1 MTRRQVG
8 AFFTLDY
15 GYDFLGR
22 LASMTTPAGRI
33 EYRYETGQGIVVRTL
48 PNGIKTFTTYAP
60 NGQLS
65 EITHGLSTDP
75 KGNKYRVLAQY
86 SYRYRPDGL
95 IEQIAEDSPTEQVV
109 LTYGYDTS
117 GRLIQATDSRGP
129 AYAYTYDQVGN
140 RLKAEATG
148 QPPQTATYDWAGRLT
163 GLNGI
168 PTAHDP
174 AGNLT
179 SVTVG
184 GEAMSYRY
192 NADNQLAEAGDGKVK
207 YRYDGE
213 GRLIA
218 RAVGG
223 AETTFIPDPLSS
235 YWQPLVMQGQDGH
248 RTLVVWEGEKPLMLI
263 EDGRPLFLLHDHLG
277 SVRLVSDAQGQVT
290 QRPDDEPFG
299 MPVDSRGAAD
309 FGPGFAG
316 LFWDGEAKSY
326 LTLARAY
333 RPDLGRFTQ
342 IDPQRRVPGGLQ
354 KDFSIYVYSGEDP
367 VNFVDRNGADRER
380 AEAELADI
388 ESRIR
393 DLVAQEVRYNFPNK
407 NIPGYLMCW
416 QWQDLVYDTL
426 TRDGQKYHEWDIIPY
441 AERGNIVDKSLHV
454 LGAGDLNALSSDDF
468 YKHFFVVVQSK
479 SDPER
484 LYKLDPWRQNPI
496 RFEFGIP
503 RDVKS
508 GQAAK
513 PVPFTPDSRRFV
525 PGLFGNPLHSDAPT
539 LPPVVAPQPAS
550 VTWHGAVVHTTGGTP
565 YGATPVYRA
574 IDHFNGQRTILSK
587 AFAQADGSSSTDR
600 RASELSPSPVGGVYL
615 GGSGQSLEGI
625 GLLDGIAQ
633 DANGNL
639 VLVGQTGGEI
649 KLPPLRLDDVVTVFR
664 SVYLDGEGPTVTID
678 PDRKD
683 PHGPNMN
690 VINSKATEG
699 TYVGWILFQADRLM
713 KGYNLGEDNETRREV
728 TSAVPGYA
736 GVLDTTYFGGGHAG
750 AAAKGGSW
758 ERFWIVPAAAR
769 RFAAAPQTLTVLDV
783 PLRVRTQPMKWEN
796 GELVDDPKRA
806 PSKGAAAFTQWFTAN
821 YDGIAAEQWLTPPP
835 ESGIDTPV
843 PIFTELR
850 RIALLTAIAEN
861 LRDQDV
867 PLPFWM
873 RDYGVKPVPYK
884 GTTPS
889 LTTTRSK
896 DNRTVQI
903 FGGVSLSPPTADV
916 QAVTNASGVGKLPK
930 AERVAAQATL
940 DRSASLAQAVREQ
953 MPVAEPLLVKALAG
967 RGTGYQAVALPGA
980 DTQALAPAILDETD
994 LSIPIGGGEE
1004 IRLARRFNSFF
1015 DPSGPWGQGWALD
1028 LPRLDQVKIPEQR
1041 AAQGTVTFLLGHEL
1055 VTPLNST
1062 YARFARAAPVP
1073 ELNGS
1078 RLLVPDRPGEFFGLG
1093 DARPDFLTVPT
1104 RVVIRKDGERWHF
1117 GEGGALVATERNGY
1131 RTVYERDANG
1141 RIKRILGLQGKQLAA
1156 TIALAYDPASGRLQ
1170 SATSQRQTGQ
1180 TPRAGDQATVRYAY
1194 DADGRLSG
1202 VTGDEG
1208 RTGYRYAGSRVAAVT
1223 NQAPSTPKVQTP
1235 TEVTVRTFEYN
1246 PRGQLLAETNAAGTR
1261 TDYRVTTDTAGQSL
1275 AVVPGGAKETAE
1287 SVRYDPA
1294 FRPLEA
1300 RFADGTQATWSYP
1313 VDGGASVDL
1322 KQPDGATIRLTET
1335 ADGTRRTLAL
1345 DGRPPLIGQYD
1356 SAGRLTS
1363 LNDGNR
1369 LLLRQ
1374 EWRPDGRLGLAADER
1389 SAVRA
1394 NYDQDGLLTRLLQTP
1409 PQEQNL
1415 PQPKQWQATELDP
1428 AGRPRKI
1435 ADYRGL
1441 EVAIDYDAAGDL
1453 VGIGTKRDGGQYGYQ
1468 LTRDAAGRVA
1478 ELKSSWGNQRY
1489 NYDGEGRLVRVDMD
1503 DSGVTASVEWNDG
1516 QLAKV
1521 RQFDGGELSVAYYP
1535 DGPLAGLP
1543 KQVVTPN
1550 ALALKYQYDAANR
1563 LASVDVGSESRLK
1576 LGYDAKGRLASWA
1589 YAPAGR

>member
-1 MTRRQVG
+1 MWNTIGRDRLNGALLSTRR
-8 AFFTLDY
+8 
-15 GYDFLGR
+15 
-22 LASMTTPAGRI
+22 
-33 EYRYETGQGIVVRTL
+33 
-48 PNGIKTFTTYAP
+48 
-60 NGQLS
+60 
-65 EITHGLSTDP
+65 
-75 KGNKYRVLAQY
+75 
-86 SYRYRPDGL
+86 
-95 IEQIAEDSPTEQVV
+95 
-109 LTYGYDTS
+109 S
-117 GRLIQATDSRGP
+117 G
-129 AYAYTYDQVGN
+129 
-140 RLKAEATG
+140 
-148 QPPQTATYDWAGRLT
+148 
-163 GLNGI
+163 
-168 PTAHDP
+168 
-174 AGNLT
+174 
-179 SVTVG
+179 
-184 GEAMSYRY
+184 
-192 NADNQLAEAGDGKVK
+192 
-207 YRYDGE
+207 
-213 GRLIA
+213 
-218 RAVGG
+218 
-223 AETTFIPDPLSS
+223 
-235 YWQPLVMQGQDGH
+235 
-248 RTLVVWEGEKPLMLI
+248 
-263 EDGRPLFLLHDHLG
+263 
-277 SVRLVSDAQGQVT
+277 
-290 QRPDDEPFG
+290 
-299 MPVDSRGAAD
+299 
-309 FGPGFAG
+309 GPG
-316 LFWDGEAKSY
+316 
-326 LTLARAY
+326 
-333 RPDLGRFTQ
+333 
-342 IDPQRRVPGGLQ
+342 GG
-354 KDFSIYVYSGEDP
+354 
-367 VNFVDRNGADRER
+367 
-380 AEAELADI
+380 
-388 ESRIR
+388 
-393 DLVAQEVRYNFPNK
+393 
-407 NIPGYLMCW
+407 
-416 QWQDLVYDTL
+416 
-426 TRDGQKYHEWDIIPY
+426 
-441 AERGNIVDKSLHV
+441 
-454 LGAGDLNALSSDDF
+454 
-468 YKHFFVVVQSK
+468 
-479 SDPER
+479 
-484 LYKLDPWRQNPI
+484 
-496 RFEFGIP
+496 
-503 RDVKS
+503 
-508 GQAAK
+508 
-513 PVPFTPDSRRFV
+513 
-525 PGLFGNPLHSDAPT
+525 
-539 LPPVVAPQPAS
+539 
-550 VTWHGAVVHTTGGTP
+550 
-565 YGATPVYRA
+565 
-574 IDHFNGQRTILSK
+574 
-587 AFAQADGSSSTDR
+587 
-600 RASELSPSPVGGVYL
+600 PSPVGGVYL
-615 GGSGQSLEGI
+615 GGSGQSLEGV
-625 GLLDGIAQ
+625 GLLDGITQ

-639 VLVGQTGGEI
+639 VLVGKTGGEI

-664 SVYLDGEGPTVTID
+664 SVYLNGEGPTVTID
-678 PDRKD
+678 PDEKN
-683 PHGPNMN
+683 PKGPTML
-690 VINSKATEG
+690 IRHSAATEA
-699 TYVGWILFQADRLM
+699 TYVGWVLYQADRLM
-713 KGYNLGEDNETRREV
+713 KGYSLGQDNVTKEDV

-736 GVLDTTYFGGGHAG
+736 KVLDTLFFGGGQTG
-750 AAAKGGSW
+750 RTGKDGLW
-758 ERFWIVPAAAR
+758 ERFWIVPAAAH
-769 RFAAAPQTLTVLDV
+769 RFAAAPDALTLLDV
-783 PLRVRTQPMKWEN
+783 PLKLRTQPMKWSK
-796 GELVDDPKRA
+796 GKLVDDTKRA
-806 PSKGAAAFTQWFTAN
+806 PSKGAASFSDWFTTH
-821 YDGIAAEQWLTPPP
+821 YGGIAAERYLLPPP
-835 ESGIDTPV
+835 ETGITVPV
-843 PIFTELR
+843 PVFTELQ
-850 RIALLTAIAEN
+850 RIALLTAIAER
-861 LRDQDV
+861 LRDQGV

-873 RDYGVKPVPYK
+873 RDYQVRAVPFDQ
-884 GTTPS
+884 TTPS
-889 LTTTRSK
+889 LEVSRSEG
-896 DNRTVQI
+896 NREVRV

-916 QAVTNASGVGKLPK
+916 KLFTQASGV
-930 AERVAAQATL
+930 ATL
-940 DRSASLAQAVREQ
+940 PAPERTAANARLDQSAKLSQAVRTQ
-953 MPVAEPLLVKALAG
+953 VTTPQPLTVQPLTG
-967 RGTGYQAVALPGA
+967 QGSGYQAVALPGA

-994 LSIPIGGGEE
+994 LRIPIGGGEE

-1170 SATSQRQTGQ
+1170 SATSQRETGQ
-1180 TPRAGDQATVRYAY
+1180 TPRAGDQATVHYAY

-1223 NQAPSTPKVQTP
+1223 NQAPSSPKVQAP

-1246 PRGQLLAETNAAGTR
+1246 PRGQLLAETDAVGTR

-1335 ADGTRRTLAL
+1335 ADRTRRTLAL

-1453 VGIGTKRDGGQYGYQ
+1453 AGIGTKRDGGQYGYQ
-1468 LTRDAAGRVA
+1468 LIRDAAGRVA

-1489 NYDGEGRLVRVDMD
+1489 DYDGEGRLVRVDMD
-1503 DSGVTASVEWNDG
+1503 DSGVTASAEWKDG

-1521 RQFDGGELSVAYYP
+1521 RQFDGGQLSVAYYP